1 MATYTFSFPASA
13 AGLTVTIRDAAGD
26 SVATPTAGAASDVQG
41 AVVVT
46 ADLPVGSYTATAV
59 NTGIHYS
66 SSATGVLDV
75 PASLGDLS
83 GRVADFVDDADDTDA
98 ASVAAAVDALR
109 DALVAAG
116 LMASE

>member
-13 AGLTVTIRDAAGD
+13 AGLAVTIRDAGGSTVGTD
-26 SVATPTAGAASDVQG
+26 TAGAASDTQG

-46 ADLPVGSYTATAV
+46 ANLPVGSYTAEAV
-59 NTGIHYS
+59 DAGIHYTS
-66 SSATGVLDV
+66 RAPGILDV

-83 GRVADFVDDADDTDA
+83 GRVAD
-98 ASVAAAVDALR
+98 AVDPGSVTFAADLI

-116 LMASE
+116 LMAAT